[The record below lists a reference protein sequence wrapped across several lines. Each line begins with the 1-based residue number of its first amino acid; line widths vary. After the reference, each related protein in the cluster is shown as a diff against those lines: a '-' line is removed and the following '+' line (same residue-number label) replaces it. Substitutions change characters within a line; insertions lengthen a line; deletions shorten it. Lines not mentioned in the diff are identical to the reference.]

1 MVSIFYKW
9 LSAAC
14 IMLFCSGSGMHPV
27 YVSVTEI
34 EHNAREKSLEVS
46 CKLFTDDFENTL
58 RKAYRVKVDLLHP
71 GNKASM
77 NRLVDDYVQKH
88 LKINIDGRA
97 VQLTFIGYEE
107 IEEGIYCYFEA
118 SGIERIN
125 NLEITDNLLYEYKKE
140 QISLLHVMVNGS
152 RKSTKLNNPDATATF
167 SF

>member
-9 LSAAC
+9 LLAAG
-14 IMLFCSGSGMHPV
+14 IMLFCGGSGLHPI

-58 RKAYRVKVDLLHP
+58 RKAYQVKVDLLHP

-97 VQLTFIGYEE
+97 VQLKFIGYEE
-107 IEEGIYCYFEA
+107 IEEGIYSYFEA
-118 SGIERIN
+118 TGIERIKD
-125 NLEITDNLLYEYKKE
+125 LVIMDNLLYEYKKE
-140 QISLLHVMVNGS
+140 QISLLHVLVNGS